1 MVTNETQLGT
11 CPGPKCTQLLSSY
24 LWSPRSFDP
33 FVALACSSYHMSLN
47 VEATTHRMYIG
58 ATRVPSPETQTTP
71 IQIFLIPLP
80 IISYSH
86 HRVIMVKLQ
95 PHKKIVAQS
104 DSRRQAS
111 TLAKQSIL
119 PSRDP
124 RTVCMTENDL
134 GILHSSFRAN
144 RWPERAE
151 KERLA
156 QLINKY
162 VSLFFFDVRVR
173 LTPRKVL

>member
-1 MVTNETQLGT
+1 
-11 CPGPKCTQLLSSY
+11 
-24 LWSPRSFDP
+24 
-33 FVALACSSYHMSLN
+33 MSLN

-58 ATRVPSPETQTTP
+58 ATRVPSPETHTTP
-71 IQIFLIPLP
+71 IQIFLNHHHI
-80 IISYSH
+80 H
-86 HRVIMVKLQ
+86 TRNHRVIMAKLQ

-111 TLAKQSIL
+111 TLAKQSVL

-134 GILHSSFRAN
+134 DILRASFRVN

-162 VSLFFFDVRVR
+162 VDVSFIFGCAC
-173 LTPRKVL
+173 

>member
-1 MVTNETQLGT
+1 MKPSSVRE
-11 CPGPKCTQLLSSY
+11 PGPKVYSAHTCG
-24 LWSPRSFDP
+24 FDP
-33 FVALACSSYHMSLN
+33 FVALACSSYYHMSLN

-58 ATRVPSPETQTTP
+58 ATRVPSPETHTTP
-71 IQIFLIPLP
+71 IQIFLNHHHI
-80 IISYSH
+80 H
-86 HRVIMVKLQ
+86 TRNHRVIMAKLQ

-111 TLAKQSIL
+111 TLAKQSVL

-134 GILHSSFRAN
+134 DILRASFRVN

-162 VSLFFFDVRVR
+162 VVVSFIFGFAC
-173 LTPRKVL
+173 

>member
-1 MVTNETQLGT
+1 
-11 CPGPKCTQLLSSY
+11 
-24 LWSPRSFDP
+24 
-33 FVALACSSYHMSLN
+33 MSLN

-58 ATRVPSPETQTTP
+58 ATRVPSPETHTTP
-71 IQIFLIPLP
+71 IEIFLIPLL
-80 IISYSH
+80 H
-86 HRVIMVKLQ
+86 IMVKLQ

-111 TLAKQSIL
+111 NLAKQSVL

-134 GILHSSFRAN
+134 GILQASFRAN

-162 VSLFFFDVRVR
+162 VSTFFF
-173 LTPRKVL
+173 LSMFGCA